1 MQTDVYTWLMRIRT
15 VATDAVDIFV
25 RVRNWTF
32 CPLNLLPFS
41 TQMHLKF
48 HPNVNW
54 IALSPTNNSDT
65 PPPHP
70 TNNQTSLPPM
80 KLLNLCQIVASGLI
94 RKKSYSPF
102 GFLQSSCCQQIF
114 ECCVYLS
121 FEVICYVT
129 FFDLGC
135 LPFTLPD
142 NALKNE
148 RLERTGDATFPVW

>member
-1 MQTDVYTWLMRIRT
+1 MTR
-15 VATDAVDIFV
+15 
-25 RVRNWTF
+25 
-32 CPLNLLPFS
+32 
-41 TQMHLKF
+41 
-48 HPNVNW
+48 
-54 IALSPTNNSDT
+54 LSP

-80 KLLNLCQIVASGLI
+80 KLLNLRQIVASGLI

-114 ECCVYLS
+114 ECCLYLS

-129 FFDLGC
+129 LFDLGC

-148 RLERTGDATFPVW
+148 RLERTGDATFPV